1 MRLNLNKTSS
11 LYRVAHYSQES
22 GHENRSKS
30 LRFPQRAASGEIVS
44 QNTFSS
50 EGSMTDDEP
59 KTGPEPDREPE
70 RVVRAEELF
79 GDRREIWIELDGARY
94 RLRITRRG
102 KLILQ
107 K

>member
-1 MRLNLNKTSS
+1 M
-11 LYRVAHYSQES
+11 
-22 GHENRSKS
+22 
-30 LRFPQRAASGEIVS
+30 
-44 QNTFSS
+44 
-50 EGSMTDDEP
+50 
-59 KTGPEPDREPE
+59 EPDRSPDPPDESTPYKPE

-79 GDRREIWIELDGARY
+79 GEQREVWIELDGVRY

>member
-1 MRLNLNKTSS
+1 MADN
-11 LYRVAHYSQES
+11 
-22 GHENRSKS
+22 
-30 LRFPQRAASGEIVS
+30 
-44 QNTFSS
+44 
-50 EGSMTDDEP
+50 EP
-59 KTGPEPDREPE
+59 ETVPEPDREPE